1 MSELGG
7 CAMTPKNEKL
17 IMKGIVFLLR
27 GEKSTVS
34 PAWSVFLTKL
44 INDLDEAIAEN
55 GDLPQQGEE

>member
-1 MSELGG
+1 
-7 CAMTPKNEKL
+7 MTPKIEKL